1 MKNAPTP
8 RYREKEWDVLWIGN
22 KLNEYVNSHKIY
34 CHRRIANTHRHMLTL
49 KYQHSQQTTSERKKN
64 AKHLLRYTAERRR
77 CRRHFYHYLF
87 KSIFCIQ
94 KNSNGRVHIIK
105 LVKLMGKSQK
115 NSKNYAYRHRFV
127 ALEICD
133 WQKKESNL
141 IKMMFAR
148 FYLDLFDSTDNG
160 QFTHWSE
167 QMCHILF
174 HVVWFVYGQ
183 AKYSIGF
190 INTHRISFSSVNCC
204 LLLWKLFAL
213 FLFVLWQQSK
223 HRA

>member
-1 MKNAPTP
+1 MLSIYCDTQPNVVVVVVVVVNFLSLFIQIHIL
-8 RYREKEWDVLWIGN
+8 YSKEL
-22 KLNEYVNSHKIY
+22 KRSRSHHKIGEINGENLEKLEKL
-34 CHRRIANTHRHMLTL
+34 CL
-49 KYQHSQQTTSERKKN
+49 SS
-64 AKHLLRYTAERRR
+64 
-77 CRRHFYHYLF
+77 
-87 KSIFCIQ
+87 SFCGIR
-94 KNSNGRVHIIK
+94 N
-105 LVKLMGKSQK
+105 LWL
-115 NSKNYAYRHRFV
+115 A
-127 ALEICD
+127 
-133 WQKKESNL
+133 KKESNL

-148 FYLDLFDSTDNG
+148 FYLDLFGSTDNG

-174 HVVWFVYGQ
+174 NVVWFVYGQ

-213 FLFVLWQQSK
+213 FLFDLWQQSK